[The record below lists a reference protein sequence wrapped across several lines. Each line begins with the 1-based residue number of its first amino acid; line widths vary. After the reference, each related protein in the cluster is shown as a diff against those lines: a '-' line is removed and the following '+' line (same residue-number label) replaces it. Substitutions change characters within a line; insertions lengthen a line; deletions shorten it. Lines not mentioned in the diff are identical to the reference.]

1 MTPFKIRILHLEDQ
15 GTDAELIARFLEKSG
30 VNFEVKVVNTR
41 DQYHHEL
48 YDFKPEIVLSD
59 HGLPEFSS
67 LEALEML
74 RKSQLDIPFILVTG
88 AVSDDFGIAA
98 IMKGVDDYIL
108 KDRLNR
114 LPVAIDNALTKYH
127 AVRNQKAAQREKEY
141 AHRRIE
147 ESEKQYVQL
156 IHDLPAAVCTCDER
170 GHIVLYNKAAVALW
184 GRKPEADEE
193 FCGSWK
199 IYDTN
204 NTLLNRENFPMA
216 RALRE
221 ETKVEAEIRIERPDG
236 TSRFV
241 MSHPSPTFDTTGRVT
256 GGSNVMIDITEI
268 KKANLQSMLLVDR
281 LQLKNKEL
289 SQFGYMISHNL
300 RAPIA
305 RILGLSSIFDTDPQE
320 NRFIV
325 EKIAEATAELDEIV
339 RDINVVISARD
350 SENEKREVILFESQ
364 LSLVQRV
371 LAHEIEQSGA
381 TLTADF
387 TEARAVYSVR
397 SYLYSVLYN
406 LISNAIKFRRPDAP
420 LSIHIQ
426 SSKVKDFICLSVK
439 DNGLGIDTVKYGSKI
454 FGIYKKFHGATTGKG
469 IGLHLVKAQI
479 EALGGNVKVES
490 KVNHGAEFKIY
501 LPISDERTK

>member
-1 MTPFKIRILHLEDQ
+1 
-15 GTDAELIARFLEKSG
+15 
-30 VNFEVKVVNTR
+30 
-41 DQYHHEL
+41 
-48 YDFKPEIVLSD
+48 
-59 HGLPEFSS
+59 
-67 LEALEML
+67 ML
-74 RKSQLDIPFILVTG
+74 RKSKMYIPFLLVTG

-141 AHRRIE
+141 ARRRIE

-204 NTLLNRENFPMA
+204 NMLLNRENFPMA

-256 GGSNVMIDITEI
+256 
-268 KKANLQSMLLVDR
+268 
-281 LQLKNKEL
+281 
-289 SQFGYMISHNL
+289 
-300 RAPIA
+300 
-305 RILGLSSIFDTDPQE
+305 
-320 NRFIV
+320 
-325 EKIAEATAELDEIV
+325 
-339 RDINVVISARD
+339 
-350 SENEKREVILFESQ
+350 
-364 LSLVQRV
+364 
-371 LAHEIEQSGA
+371 
-381 TLTADF
+381 
-387 TEARAVYSVR
+387 
-397 SYLYSVLYN
+397 
-406 LISNAIKFRRPDAP
+406 
-420 LSIHIQ
+420 
-426 SSKVKDFICLSVK
+426 
-439 DNGLGIDTVKYGSKI
+439 
-454 FGIYKKFHGATTGKG
+454 
-469 IGLHLVKAQI
+469 
-479 EALGGNVKVES
+479 
-490 KVNHGAEFKIY
+490 
-501 LPISDERTK
+501 